1 MIPSNNTLLTT
12 DIEIVQQPS
21 LTYKID
27 YDKKVIV
34 GKCDEIDA
42 MKQAIVKT
50 LDTERYD
57 EIIYSWNYGTEMKTV
72 YGQDWTVAC
81 SRVEDVIRDALIQD
95 DRISDVKDFEF
106 QRLPK
111 GDLQVNFTVE
121 TIFGFV
127 NIERRVNT

>member
-1 MIPSNNTLLTT
+1 
-12 DIEIVQQPS
+12 
-21 LTYKID
+21 
-27 YDKKVIV
+27 
-34 GKCDEIDA
+34 